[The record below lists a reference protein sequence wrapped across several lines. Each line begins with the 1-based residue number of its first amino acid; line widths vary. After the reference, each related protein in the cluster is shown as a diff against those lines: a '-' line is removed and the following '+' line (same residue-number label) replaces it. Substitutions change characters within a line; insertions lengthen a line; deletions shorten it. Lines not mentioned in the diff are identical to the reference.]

1 MSSNAAHS
9 VIKGQRKFPKLLAEN
24 TSESGC
30 LDDRVSS
37 VGIKSSGLPSRKG
50 TYMKKISALIF
61 PLLLALPVMASCASS
76 EVVDTDP
83 ENIVVRFVPSNQ
95 ATQDPAMLLKLSGIE
110 TLLETMIPGH
120 TFDLDITTDY
130 EALTEAMVSG
140 QVHVGFLTSQQ
151 YAYVTVEE
159 PNKVEVL
166 LSSVRNAYAAQID
179 AEGNEITDKATILAN
194 VNAATYNGELHETAK
209 VTSYYSMLI
218 VKQDST
224 IQSVADLEGKT
235 VATGSPSSGSGYV
248 YPAVL
253 LNQNGLSFTTE
264 TPGTDQVQNVQ
275 ISGGHQAQIMAMVN
289 GQTDA
294 AFAFLDA
301 RSGTTAFDA
310 YNAVEGQN
318 IYRDLRVVDISNG
331 IYNDTI
337 SAVTSLS
344 AELKAAIQ
352 TAFMEIIETEFGLQ
366 AMSIYNH
373 TGYKV
378 ATDADY
384 DGEREV
390 YIFKR
395 DNL

>member
-1 MSSNAAHS
+1 LLKIPPETDNWTIAFLWS
-9 VIKGQRKFPKLLAEN
+9 VLTPSDFPKGKEH
-24 TSESGC
+24 
-30 LDDRVSS
+30 
-37 VGIKSSGLPSRKG
+37 
-50 TYMKKISALIF
+50 YMKKFSAMFF
-61 PLLLALPVMASCASS
+61 PLMLALPVLAACASS
-76 EVVDTDP
+76 TVISSEEVNNDP

-95 ATQDPAMLLKLSGIE
+95 ATADPAMLLKLSGIE
-110 TLLETMIPGH
+110 TLLETKIPGH

-130 EALTEAMVSG
+130 EALTEAMVSE

-159 PNKVEVL
+159 PGKVEVL

-179 AEGNEITDKATILAN
+179 AEGNESTDKATILAN
-194 VNAATYNGELHETAK
+194 VNSATYNGELHATAK

-218 VKQDST
+218 VKNDST
-224 IQSVADLEGKT
+224 IQSVDDLEGKT
-235 VATGSPSSGSGYV
+235 VAVGSQSSGSGYV

-253 LNQNGLSFTTE
+253 LNQHGLSFTTE
-264 TPGTDQVQNVQ
+264 TPGADQVKAMQ
-275 ISGGHQAQIMAMVN
+275 ISGGHQAQISAMVN
-289 GQTDA
+289 GTTDA

-318 IYRDLRVVDISNG
+318 IYRDLRVVDLSNG

-378 ATDADY
+378 AQDSDY
-384 DGEREV
+384 DGECEV

>member
-1 MSSNAAHS
+1 
-9 VIKGQRKFPKLLAEN
+9 
-24 TSESGC
+24 
-30 LDDRVSS
+30 
-37 VGIKSSGLPSRKG
+37 
-50 TYMKKISALIF
+50 MKKISALIF